1 MAEEKKNTFVDNI
14 RLLDNSMK
22 QTLQGLVALSPV
34 IGMFTGYGL
43 AGWGGAA
50 VTGIFAGPVVA
61 VAALTAYTYL
71 GLDIGKTARSA
82 FNLHAKD
89 VRNFVKPKSIV
100 QNTTQG
106 IKKSLGS
113 LMTLLPA
120 GTAATFAA
128 MGATLMAPGVGLPW
142 AATGVGIL
150 APWAL
155 AAAAGLGAVGF
166 AVGGIMASKLTDN
179 IEKNRKENLFSP
191 TGGRT
196 TMEKAKIFLGRI
208 LSYHPQGKK
217 KAIHYRHPASAA
229 AIVGGAVAGA
239 ILAVSMSWAT
249 LPLALAGAFIGGAAT
264 LPIQEEA
271 VRRGYV
277 ERPDEVGVSPD
288 ETAQRVGV
296 SPQRKPSP
304 LNDLSLS
311 DKFQRRQGRKVGA
324 SPAPVPSPSPAA
336 KAGLTD
342 AELAEKF
349 SRKHGRA
356 KTGATPGQ
364 S

>member
-1 MAEEKKNTFVDNI
+1 MAEEKKHTFVENI
-14 RLLDNSMK
+14 KLLDSSMK
-22 QTLQGLVALSPV
+22 QTLQGLVALSPLV
-34 IGMFTGYGL
+34 GMFTGYGL

-50 VTGIFAGPVVA
+50 LTGIVAGPVVA
-61 VAALTAYTYL
+61 VAALGAYTYL
-71 GLDIGKTARSA
+71 GLDITKTARSA

-89 VRNFVKPKSIV
+89 VRDFVKPASLIQKTV
-100 QNTTQG
+100 QG
-106 IKKSLGS
+106 IKKSFGS

-166 AVGGIMASKLTDN
+166 VVGGIMASKFTDN
-179 IEKNRKENLFSP
+179 LEKNPKEGLFAP
-191 TGGRT
+191 TGGATR
-196 TMEKAKIFLGRI
+196 MEKAKTFLGRI

-217 KAIHYRHPASAA
+217 AVHHRHPLSAA

-249 LPLALAGAFIGGAAT
+249 LPMALAGAFIGGGLT
-264 LPIQEEA
+264 LPLQEDS

-277 ERPDEVGVSPD
+277 EPEIEVGVTPD
-288 ETAQRVGV
+288 KKEERVGV

-304 LNDLSLS
+304 LNDLTLS
-311 DKFQRRQGRKVGA
+311 DKFQRKHGRKVGV
-324 SPAPVPSPSPAA
+324 SPAPSSAA
-336 KAGLTD
+336 KPPLTD
-342 AELAEKF
+342 AELAEKY
-349 SRKHGRA
+349 SRKHGRT
-356 KTGATPGQ
+356 KTGVTPGQ